1 MLEFNIE
8 YRLFAYWLI
17 QSIVIAVVPKLIFAT
32 ATSISVVELFAA
44 TSKEAYT
51 SVPLTIISVIFS
63 DLLGEASFLLSAKL
77 PLVSIEAT
85 KAS

>member
-63 DLLGEASFLLSAKL
+63 DLLNVKQFYTSEYL
-77 PLVSIEAT
+77 
-85 KAS
+85 